1 MSFDELIND
10 RYVDG
15 YAIYVNGI
23 QRNNEWYDANELY
36 STYLYEGDVVDVYIY
51 DEAST
56 SYLYDVYRRDY
67 TNNDSLGD
75 MGIFD
80 TLVTTTPIVTGS
92 TTNAFR
98 FTIPSLPNDYNFEYR
113 VSAIVVT
120 PTPTPLP
127 KSTTQ
132 TCPPP
137 LMTSFS
143 PLAGYTG
150 TILQINGRNLSSVTG
165 VTFSSTTTQV
175 QPQLIVTKVPAK
187 DITFLNNETIRLSV
201 PQLGTGTLKVNT
213 KLGVSGD
220 GGTFILPTTFVYDPA
235 INPAT
240 AASPG
245 GYNNPTNVSPSSA
258 ATPTDN
264 YNPQNTTAQVAL
276 TQTQKTQ
283 YPLGGDDILVV
294 KVAPNIGVWTIYDQP
309 KYSYTV
315 STFKTVNN
323 KEVEEVE
330 ESKINDTLVNR
341 VSQNV
346 IWVTPDKQTFQ
357 VNRQNLITYEFDDII
372 KDDYPNQKLKFDIQF
387 KLDAYQANPYSSQT
401 KNFNY
406 ILIVPG
412 PQTTSQGELQEP
424 GSLVLVS
431 DTSSGGL
438 PNFSGEEYYNIKKP
452 AGGYLTFKF
461 SCPGLKTKN
470 DPVVR
475 VAGTSTKKTIRVEES
490 SDTKYTNLITVDGIG
505 SLVLSVS
512 YTSSLYEING
522 RPLAASAQI
531 NFTL

>member
-1 MSFDELIND
+1 
-10 RYVDG
+10 
-15 YAIYVNGI
+15 
-23 QRNNEWYDANELY
+23 
-36 STYLYEGDVVDVYIY
+36 
-51 DEAST
+51 
-56 SYLYDVYRRDY
+56 
-67 TNNDSLGD
+67 
-75 MGIFD
+75 
-80 TLVTTTPIVTGS
+80 
-92 TTNAFR
+92 
-98 FTIPSLPNDYNFEYR
+98 
-113 VSAIVVT
+113 
-120 PTPTPLP
+120 
-127 KSTTQ
+127 
-132 TCPPP
+132 
-137 LMTSFS
+137 
-143 PLAGYTG
+143 
-150 TILQINGRNLSSVTG
+150 
-165 VTFSSTTTQV
+165 
-175 QPQLIVTKVPAK
+175 VTKVPAK